1 MTIGK
6 NIKRLRQNKGLTQ
19 EQLGEILGITGQA
32 VSKWENGSALPDL
45 PVLPVLA
52 DHFGITIDELMGYK
66 LNALTYK
73 EQFVRFMI
81 GNGILQTGEFKLKS
95 GQTKE
100 YYLDTEKFTTN
111 AQIVKI
117 GEYFADCIREN
128 NIKFDVIMGLA
139 YHGAALST
147 ATACALFQKYGVTAD
162 YCIARKTPDSKGR
175 MVCGHSLQDGDNV
188 IIIDDLMSTGLTLCE
203 RIDQLKEL
211 ANINIAAVIV
221 IADLT
226 NDEAIEKGWGPQ
238 MLEQK
243 YGAKVYSV
251 ITEND
256 IVNVKENRNL

>member
-45 PVLPVLA
+45 PVLPILA
-52 DHFGITIDELMGYK
+52 EYFGVTIDELMGYK

-95 GQTKE
+95 GQTKP

-111 AQIVKI
+111 AQLSKI
-117 GEYFADCIREN
+117 GEHFADCIREN
-128 NIKFDVIMGLA
+128 NIEFDVIMGLA
-139 YHGAALST
+139 YHGAAFST
-147 ATACALFQKYGVTAD
+147 ATACALFQKYGVTTD
-162 YCIARKTPDSKGR
+162 YCLARKTPDSKGR
-175 MVCGHSLQDGDNV
+175 MVCGHSLKDGDNV
-188 IIIDDLMSTGLTLCE
+188 VIIDDLISTGLTLCE
-203 RIDQLKEL
+203 RIDRLKEL
-211 ANINIAAVIV
+211 ADISIAAVIV
-221 IADLT
+221 IANLT

-238 MLEQK
+238 MIEQK
-243 YGAKVYSV
+243 YGTKVYSV
-251 ITEND
+251 ITEAD
-256 IVNVKENRNL
+256 VMNVIER

>member
-19 EQLGEILGITGQA
+19 EQLGEVLGITGQA
-32 VSKWENGSALPDL
+32 VSKWENGSALPDIPAL
-45 PVLPVLA
+45 PKLA
-52 DHFGITIDELMGYK
+52 NYFGITIDELMGYK

-81 GNGILQTGEFKLKS
+81 GNGILQTGEFKLKN
-95 GQTKE
+95 GQIKQ

-111 AQIVKI
+111 AQIAKI

-128 NIKFDVIMGLA
+128 NIEFDVIMGLA
-139 YHGAALST
+139 YHGAAFST

-175 MVCGHSLQDGDNV
+175 MVCGHSLKDGDNIV
-188 IIIDDLMSTGLTLCE
+188 IIDDLMSTGLTLCK

-211 ANINIAAVIV
+211 ANINIVAVIV
-221 IADLT
+221 IANLT
-226 NDEAIEKGWGPQ
+226 NDEALEKGWGPQ

-256 IVNVKENRNL
+256 IMNVKEKHNL

>member
-19 EQLGEILGITGQA
+19 EQLGDVLGITGQA

-45 PVLPVLA
+45 PVLPLLA
-52 DHFGITIDELMGYK
+52 EYFGITIDELMGYK

-95 GQTKE
+95 GQTKP

-111 AQIVKI
+111 AQLTKI
-117 GEYFADCIREN
+117 GEHFADCIREN

-139 YHGAALST
+139 YHGAAFST

-162 YCIARKTPDSKGR
+162 YCIARKAPDSNGR
-175 MVCGHSLQDGDNV
+175 MVCGHSLRDSDNV

-203 RIDQLKEL
+203 KIDRLKEL
-211 ANINIAAVIV
+211 ADINIAAVIV
-221 IADLT
+221 IANLT

-238 MLEQK
+238 MIEQK

-251 ITEND
+251 ITATD
-256 IVNVKENRNL
+256 VMNVIGR